1 MADFVSVLRRAVANL
16 ENNTEAARHAIY
28 DKARAALRAQLEAID
43 PPLGPDDIARQID
56 SLDTAVGEL
65 ETEFA
70 PQPKPLEAHEAFQSA
85 VSESGTLGGAAS
97 TAAREARETLDR
109 IDGDGQDEDTRRGA
123 GPSGMAPPERREPS
137 LGAPPPPSAPRRPA
151 GQPEAPKPAAQKPA
165 TPPAS
170 SPAAAQ
176 APARAPAPAPAP
188 TPAPAPAAAPAQA
201 PAPAQ
206 AGGPARQPAAG
217 HQAPPPPTSGR
228 QAPPAADLYDE
239 DDDIERGGSGR
250 FVAWGILLLV
260 IVGIVGVGFWQREAL
275 TTMIT
280 SLSGSQ
286 ETTDTA
292 GNGKIADRVPGPG
305 EPATEPGAGQPT
317 AAPQAPVQQ
326 PPSADAEGERVAQAL
341 LIEESAGGVS
351 PASTL
356 GGSVDWK
363 LVDDTEAVG
372 GAEKVIRGDVS
383 VPERDLKVTVTVRR
397 NKDQALPASHLI
409 ELVFQ
414 TGPGFTHDGI
424 ASIPGLIM
432 KATPRSTGQPLVGA
446 VVPVMDNYFLIGL
459 SQTEIDQERN
469 VQEITARDFID
480 IPVSYKDG
488 GRAVLSLAKGESGK
502 AIFQEAFS
510 TWGAQ

>member
-43 PPLGPDDIARQID
+43 PPLGPDDIARQIQ
-56 SLDTAVGEL
+56 SLDGAVGEL
-65 ETEFA
+65 EAEFA
-70 PQPKPLEAHEAFQSA
+70 PQPTPLEAHEAFQSA
-85 VSESGTLGGAAS
+85 VSESESLGGAAS
-97 TAAREARETLDR
+97 TAAREARKTLDR
-109 IDGDGQDEDTRRGA
+109 IDGDGRDEEARRGA
-123 GPSGMAPPERREPS
+123 GPAGNAPPERREPS
-137 LGAPPPPSAPRRPA
+137 LGAPQGAPR
-151 GQPEAPKPAAQKPA
+151 
-165 TPPAS
+165 PPAPVS
-170 SPAAAQ
+170 TPASG
-176 APARAPAPAPAP
+176 
-188 TPAPAPAAAPAQA
+188 APAPAAAPRPPARKPEA
-201 PAPAQ
+201 PKPASPAAAAPPRAPVPPPPP
-206 AGGPARQPAAG
+206 AGGPARQPAAPR
-217 HQAPPPPTSGR
+217 QAPPPASGR

-260 IVGIVGVGFWQREAL
+260 VVGIVGVGFWQRDAL
-275 TTMIT
+275 MNMMA
-280 SLSGSQ
+280 SVSGSQ
-286 ETTDTA
+286 DTTETA
-292 GNGKIADRVPGPG
+292 GNGKIADRVPGNG
-305 EPATEPGAGQPT
+305 QPAAEPGTGQPA
-317 AAPQAPVQQ
+317 AAPEAPVQQ
-326 PPSADAEGERVAQAL
+326 PPSADAEGARVAQAL
-341 LIEESAGGVS
+341 LIEESAGGVT
-351 PASTL
+351 PANTL
-356 GGSVDWK
+356 GGSVDWT
-363 LVDDTEAVG
+363 LVDDTEAIG
-372 GAEKVIRGDVS
+372 GAEKVIRGDVN

-414 TGPGFTHDGI
+414 TGPAFTHEGI

-469 VQEITARDFID
+469 VQEITSRDFID

-502 AIFQEAFS
+502 AIFEEAFA

>member
-56 SLDTAVGEL
+56 SLDRAVGEL

-109 IDGDGQDEDTRRGA
+109 IDGDGQDEDARRGA
-123 GPSGMAPPERREPS
+123 GPSGKAPPERREPS
-137 LGAPPPPSAPRRPA
+137 LGAPPRAPATGTPPPPPPAPAAGPAAPAAAPRAPA
-151 GQPEAPKPAAQKPA
+151 RKPEPPTPA
-165 TPPAS
+165 
-170 SPAAAQ
+170 SPAAA
-176 APARAPAPAPAP
+176 APPRAP
-188 TPAPAPAAAPAQA
+188 TPAQA

-280 SLSGSQ
+280 SVSGSQ
-286 ETTDTA
+286 ETTETA

-305 EPATEPGAGQPT
+305 EPATESGAGQPT

-341 LIEESAGGVS
+341 LIEESAGGVT
-351 PASTL
+351 PANTL

-414 TGPGFTHDGI
+414 TGPGFTHEGI

-469 VQEITARDFID
+469 VQEITSRDFID

-502 AIFQEAFS
+502 AIFEEAFS